1 MKAPLT
7 FLALATLLV
16 AASAAQASEVTI
28 NLGQSTQNFEL
39 DGLGT
44 AAPFGDYL
52 IQLGPCSNG
61 SCTLSGLYTS
71 ASTYGDGTYSLITD
85 YPGTSLPQGMSVD
98 PVGGA
103 NQDSF
108 YYSFLAPGTT
118 ITLELGE
125 SGGPTY
131 LIPIFAGGNFVA
143 GDGFG
148 IGFDSANCS
157 GLGATP
163 CSQINVGLTAGSS
176 IFGPVSGSATFD
188 TSLAA
193 ATPEPG
199 TLTLLGSGLFGLAG
213 MIARRRRSV

>member
-1 MKAPLT
+1 MKTPLT

-71 ASTYGDGTYSLITD
+71 ASAYGDGTYSLITD
-85 YPGTSLPQGMSVD
+85 YPGTSLPQGTSVD

-108 YYSFLAPGTT
+108 YYSFLAPGST
-118 ITLELGE
+118 ITLDLAE

-131 LIPIFAGGNFVA
+131 FIPIFTGGNFVA

-157 GLGATP
+157 GLGAIP

-188 TSLAA
+188 TSQA

>member
-1 MKAPLT
+1 VKTPLT

-28 NLGQSTQNFEL
+28 QLDQSAQNFEL

-44 AAPFGDYL
+44 AAPFGNYL
-52 IQLGPCSNG
+52 VQLGPCSNG

-71 ASTYGDGTYSLITD
+71 GSSYGDGTYSLITD
-85 YPGTSLPQGMSVD
+85 YPGTSLPQGISVD
-98 PVGGA
+98 PVGGT

-108 YYSFLAPGTT
+108 EYSFLAPGTT
-118 ITLELGE
+118 ITLELAE
-125 SGGPTY
+125 DGGPTY
-131 LIPIFAGGNFVA
+131 FIPIYTDGNWVS
-143 GDGFG
+143 GDGYG

-163 CSQINVGLTAGSS
+163 CSQINVGLTPGSS

-193 ATPEPG
+193 TTPEPG

-213 MIARRRRSV
+213 MIARRRRSA